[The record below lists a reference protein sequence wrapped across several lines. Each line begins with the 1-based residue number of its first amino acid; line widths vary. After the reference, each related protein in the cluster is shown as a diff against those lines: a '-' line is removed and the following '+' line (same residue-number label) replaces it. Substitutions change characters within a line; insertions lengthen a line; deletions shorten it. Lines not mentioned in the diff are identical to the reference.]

1 MIRYEG
7 HYTCLPFIHFVQIVV
22 FELHEWTV
30 EIHGDALKEF
40 LVPGGQYILEVI
52 VNNIFN

>member
-7 HYTCLPFIHFVQIVV
+7 HYTWLPFIHFVQIVV

-30 EIHGDALKEF
+30 EMHGDALKEF